1 MVRVGAE
8 RVEVPLA
15 LGARAE
21 PLQAVALDG
30 RDDALLVLA
39 HEPVAALAALRP
51 PAAVGRQLL
60 GYVTS

>member
-15 LGARAE
+15 LDARAE
-21 PLQAVALDG
+21 PLEAVALDR

-39 HEPVAALAALRP
+39 HEPVAALAALRT
-51 PAAVGRQLL
+51 PAPVGRQL
-60 GYVTS
+60 